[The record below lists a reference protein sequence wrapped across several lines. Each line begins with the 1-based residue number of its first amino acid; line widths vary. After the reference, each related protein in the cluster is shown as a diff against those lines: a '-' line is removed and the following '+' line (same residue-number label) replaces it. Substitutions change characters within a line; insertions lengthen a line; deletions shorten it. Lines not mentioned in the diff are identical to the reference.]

1 MKKTKLISSIMLLI
15 TALSI
20 TAYPQNKKPI
30 TVQSETQNITQL
42 KEPLTQEYLISLG
55 TLTFTATQDGDS
67 LPIPV
72 GKVRSTEESLTTS
85 DGGTATFIEFKTNEQ
100 NLETNQEETE
110 IKVYPNPA
118 TNEFTILSVNS
129 AFFNSQIE
137 LMNLLGEKVMVQA
150 LPNHT
155 NNVTISVEVL
165 ENGIY
170 FYRINFNGTIKNG
183 KILILK

>member
-1 MKKTKLISSIMLLI
+1 MKKVILFSFIMLFI
-15 TALSI
+15 VALKINVYS
-20 TAYPQNKKPI
+20 QNIISLPVK
-30 TVQSETQNITQL
+30 SETQNIAQL
-42 KEPLTQEYLISLG
+42 KEPLSQEYLISLG
-55 TLTFTATQDGDS
+55 TLTFTTTQDGDS

-72 GKVRSTEESLTTS
+72 GKVRSTEKSLTTS
-85 DGGTATFIEFKTNEQ
+85 DGGTATFIEFKTNDQ
-100 NLETNQEETE
+100 NIETNQEETE

-118 TNEFTILSVNS
+118 TNEFTIFSVNS

-137 LMNLLGEKVMVQA
+137 LMNLLGEKVIVQA
-150 LPNHT
+150 LHNNT
-155 NNVTISVEVL
+155 NKATICVEDI